1 MIDHSS
7 IVFMFMLSPPMGWLH
22 NKTFWTRRSFVSSI
36 SCISFSL
43 SNGDNIDFPKGVGFI
58 GINPIPSKTCSSSHA
73 RKITYQRSNILSEA
87 KMILILSFMG
97 FIPNTTNN
105 KPSNNCNEL
114 KTLVSHHELC
124 IQNKN
129 WQVKI
134 LFMYLEIFNMAI
146 ISQFGYWIAKLY
158 PNLSNMK

>member
-1 MIDHSS
+1 
-7 IVFMFMLSPPMGWLH
+7 
-22 NKTFWTRRSFVSSI
+22 
-36 SCISFSL
+36 
-43 SNGDNIDFPKGVGFI
+43 
-58 GINPIPSKTCSSSHA
+58 
-73 RKITYQRSNILSEA
+73 LSEA